1 MHRYEVR
8 QMPSTV
14 TILVPYPM
22 AMGTDKSSATG
33 KRKEDR
39 LSADAGIRSEAP
51 TDMRIRRSPAPVPPP
66 GKKGPTWRREGN
78 LRFQLGSPR
87 PHLSYDPL
95 NLSGEFLCEPQ
106 FWSEPLLFEIFG
118 DGVMNGNLRHIGQTL
133 RLGRDVL

>member
-1 MHRYEVR
+1 MRARAVTIWGELPSIGPWPSTHRYDVK
-8 QMPSTV
+8 QMLRTV

-66 GKKGPTWRREGN
+66 GKKGPTWRIEGN
-78 LRFQLGSPR
+78 LRF
-87 PHLSYDPL
+87 
-95 NLSGEFLCEPQ
+95 
-106 FWSEPLLFEIFG
+106 
-118 DGVMNGNLRHIGQTL
+118 
-133 RLGRDVL
+133 